1 VTIRKIKIW
10 LYKLLAP
17 ILPTIWRLIHSSPIF
32 IAPLHNNKITIE
44 KYFVRDSGICFGY
57 HDKTP
62 FSQDNKKLLAMNITH
77 NQTNANSECKEIEI
91 GYFEINKSFPNDNF
105 IKLST
110 TDTWCW
116 QQGCMLQWDPRDP
129 NNRIIYN
136 ALVNKKYG
144 AKIFDIKM
152 QRIIKTL
159 PEPLYSISPDME
171 HGISLNFSR
180 LGRLRPGYGYGLIKD
195 KSIDDPAPK
204 DEGLK
209 LINLNTNQTSLL
221 LSLSELSKQVQAQP
235 NAEHYINHASFSPSG
250 DRVVFFHIWKLP
262 KSNKREIR
270 FCFYDIDTSNFGV
283 IEDKRTPSHYCWKD
297 KDTILATNIDH
308 NRIWNYT
315 LYNIIQNTKLDLDI
329 GLIQDGHPMFSPVDN
344 DIFITDTYPDKRG
357 DQHLCLVNLKKKTTH
372 ELISF
377 YSPYEF
383 RGQVRCDLHPR
394 WDRQGKKIC
403 VDNTVLGNRLM
414 SVVKI

>member
-1 VTIRKIKIW
+1 MTIRKIKIW

-17 ILPTIWRLIHSSPIF
+17 ILPDIWRFIHSSPILV
-32 IAPLHNNKITIE
+32 APLYNNKITIE

-62 FSQDNKKLLAMNITH
+62 FSYDNTKLLAMNITH
-77 NQTNANSECKEIEI
+77 NQTNPNSECKEIEI
-91 GYFEINKSFPNDNF
+91 GYFEINKSCPNDNF
-105 IKLST
+105 IMLST

-144 AKIFDIKM
+144 AEIFDIQM
-152 QRIIKTL
+152 QRIIKTF

-180 LGRLRPGYGYGLIKD
+180 LGRLRPGYGYELIKD
-195 KSIDDPAPK
+195 KSMIDPAPK

-209 LINLNTNQTSLL
+209 LINLNTNQTLL
-221 LSLSELSKQVQAQP
+221 LISLSELSKQVQAQP
-235 NAEHYINHASFSPSG
+235 DAEHYINHASFSPFG
-250 DRVVFFHIWKLP
+250 DRIVFFHIWKLP